1 MSRTVS
7 VAFDSAT
14 GIYDLD
20 GSVVSQLEALRQ
32 RVREAVYLR
41 FGEWM
46 LERSAGLD
54 RDLIIGH
61 NINLALGC
69 RRHQRGHPH
78 GRRGGDYRASRC
90 RVQRDAGEPDPE
102 LFGEGRVHLGRI
114 HDGGDAEWLTCA
126 R

>member
-61 NINLALGC
+61 QINLPLAATAINDVIRTEGGTEIIAL
-69 RRHQRGHPH
+69 HDVQYSS
-78 GRRGGDYRASRC
+78 D
-90 RVQRDAGEPDPE
+90 RVTRTMNYSVRVESIWGE
-102 LFGEGRVHLGRI
+102 FAM
-114 HDGGDAEWLTCA
+114 AETLNA
-126 R
+126 

>member
-61 NINLALGC
+61 NINLALAAAAINEAI
-69 RRHQRGHPH
+69 RTE
-78 GRRGGDYRASRC
+78 GGAEIIALHDVQYSVTRVSRTFNYSV
-90 RVQRDAGEPDPE
+90 RVES
-102 LFGEGRVHLGRI
+102 I
-114 HDGGDAEWLTCA
+114 WGDMVFSETLTG
-126 R
+126 

>member
-1 MSRTVS
+1 MRATMSRTVS

-20 GSVVSQLEALRQ
+20 GSVVSELEALRQ

-61 NINLALGC
+61 NINLALAAAAINEAIRTEG
-69 RRHQRGHPH
+69 
-78 GRRGGDYRASRC
+78 GRRLSPFTMSSTA
-90 RVQRDAGEPDPE
+90 
-102 LFGEGRVHLGRI
+102 
-114 HDGGDAEWLTCA
+114 
-126 R
+126 